1 MARRYHSLMSY
12 RRIALLLTLASCAA
26 WAQAPS
32 LIQQSA
38 AIQRQAPLCQDRVP
52 GWSARF
58 APAWRKWNE
67 TNGAAIA
74 KAESDARADPSL
86 RMQLQVQAVEAS
98 SKLQAASPAETQQ
111 TCDAILKSIGG

>member
-1 MARRYHSLMSY
+1 MSF
-12 RRIALLLTLASCAA
+12 RRIAAFLAVASSAA
-26 WAQAPS
+26 LAQSPS
-32 LIQQSA
+32 VIQQSA

-58 APAWRKWNE
+58 APAWKRWNE
-67 TNGAAIA
+67 ANGAAIS
-74 KAESDARADPSL
+74 KAESDARADPQL